1 MSTVTAVPFA
11 PGLVRGH
18 DHLET
23 TSRGL
28 RPHRLPEDV
37 TTRFPDPQLLSMQA
51 QPSGVRVAMTTTA
64 GVVELVTHPT
74 RTAYRGLPRP
84 RGQVDLVVDG
94 ALVASDELTGG
105 DTVLVDLATRST
117 QTSAGEAHVSR
128 FEGLPAG
135 EKRVELWLPHNEVVD
150 LVELRAD
157 APVAPVEPVGP
168 RWLHHGSSISQGSNA
183 TSPARTWP
191 SLVARGAGVELRN
204 LGLGGSALVDPFMA
218 RVMRDTPADLVSVAL
233 GINVV
238 NGDVM
243 RLRSFVPAVHGFLDT
258 IRDGHPTTPL
268 VLVTPIHC
276 GIHEDTSGPGAF
288 DVERLQRGEV
298 RFVAT
303 GPVGGDELGRL
314 TLRRVREAL
323 AEVVA
328 RRDDPHLHLLD
339 GLSLYGEQDETEH
352 PLPDALHPDTQTH
365 EVIATRFAERVF
377 GEGGPFAGER

>member
-1 MSTVTAVPFA
+1 
-11 PGLVRGH
+11 
-18 DHLET
+18 
-23 TSRGL
+23 
-28 RPHRLPEDV
+28 
-37 TTRFPDPQLLSMQA
+37 MQA

-94 ALVASDELTGG
+94 ALVATDELTGG

-128 FEGLPAG
+128 FEGLSAG

-191 SLVARGAGVELRN
+191 SFVARGAGVELRN
-204 LGLGGSALVDPFMA
+204 LGLGGRALVDPFMA

-258 IRDGHPTTPL
+258 IRDGHPSTPL
-268 VLVTPIHC
+268 VLVTPINC
-276 GIHEDTSGPGAF
+276 GIHEDTSGPGASTSSGCS
-288 DVERLQRGEV
+288 VVKWASSPPVRSAATSSAGSPCAACARPSRRASRAGTTPTCTSSTGSRSTASRTRPSTRSPTPSTPTRGPT
-298 RFVAT
+298 RSSPPASQSASSARAAPSPASADPST
-303 GPVGGDELGRL
+303 TKGPGRL
-314 TLRRVREAL
+314 TG
-323 AEVVA
+323 A
-328 RRDDPHLHLLD
+328 RRAPPSRWWAK
-339 GLSLYGEQDETEH
+339 G
-352 PLPDALHPDTQTH
+352 
-365 EVIATRFAERVF
+365 
-377 GEGGPFAGER
+377 